1 MYPGNEMDEGKHAGC
16 HCNFVLSL
24 QSMPDKIYQ
33 IDLFYI
39 QNLQE
44 SCSAMLLCA
53 NSERGTILWQCIEV
67 CKWKRTFGLNSEF
80 ESHSRILNTNYD
92 ENVCY
97 Y

>member
-1 MYPGNEMDEGKHAGC
+1 MDEAKHAGC

-33 IDLFYI
+33 IDFFYI

-44 SCSAMLLCA
+44 SCSAKLLCA
-53 NSERGTILWQCIEV
+53 NSELGTLFGQCTEVV
-67 CKWKRTFGLNSEF
+67 CKWKRTFGPNSEF
-80 ESHSRILNTNYD
+80 ESHSMVLILNTNYHD
-92 ENVCY
+92 NVSY